1 MKKIFSFFLLLFL
14 AVNFF
19 SCESNDDEN
28 QNSGPNDET
37 FTQNFGSAVSR
48 DFIGQVV
55 DFNDDPIQGVTIK
68 IGTSTAQ
75 TDINGVFIINGADVY
90 ERFAF
95 IKATKSGY
103 IDGSRSMVPTTGS
116 NNVKIMLLANTPV
129 QTIQS
134 GSVSE
139 VALPSGTK
147 VVFDGAFEDA
157 NGNDYSGSV
166 QVALFHLLPSDVNFD
181 KLMPGMLYA
190 QTDTNA
196 QVGLETFGMINVELR
211 GSGGQKLN
219 LKEGHTAE
227 IVVQI
232 DDSQLATA
240 PNTIPLWHFD
250 EEKGYWKEDGVAT
263 KVGNKYVGEVS
274 HFSWW
279 NCDAPFPLVTLT
291 VTIVDANGN
300 GISNVGV
307 GLIANGN
314 AWPVIG
320 YTNNDGQVSGLVP
333 SNQTLVLNVYPDYYS
348 CNSSNVIYSS
358 SIGPFTANTTLPN
371 IVINNSPTTMSS
383 TVVGSLV
390 KCDNTN
396 VTNGYVIL
404 NRAGGY
410 SVSPVTNGAFSFNEI
425 YCPSNTQF
433 TLKGFDL
440 ENLQKTDSIAYNFT
454 APITN
459 IGNLQAC
466 TAVDEFISY
475 QIDGGTPVFLVE
487 NVTGGSNSQ
496 GGLPSG
502 GLNLYGFSGNNQG
515 MSIWGNTNVPG
526 IYTTAQF
533 SIEGSGVGYIYSGTT
548 NTIQF
553 NLNQVGVIGQY
564 IDMTFSGTY
573 LDPETGATRTLTGV
587 AHVIRDN

>member
-1 MKKIFSFFLLLFL
+1 MKKIHSLLCLLFL
-14 AVNFF
+14 AVAFS
-19 SCESNDDEN
+19 SCESNDDSN
-28 QNSGPNDET
+28 NSGPNDDA
-37 FTQNFGSAVSR
+37 FAQNFGNTVNR
-48 DFIGQVV
+48 DFIGQIV
-55 DFNDDPIQGVTIK
+55 DIDNNPLQGVTIK
-68 IGTSTAQ
+68 IGSSTVQ
-75 TDINGVFIINGADVY
+75 TDVNGVFIINGAEVHD
-90 ERFAF
+90 RFAY
-95 IKATKSGY
+95 ITAKKPGY
-103 IDGSRSMVPTTGS
+103 VDGSRSMVPTTGK
-116 NNVKIMLLANTPV
+116 NNVKIMLISNTPL

-134 GSVSE
+134 GVSSE

-166 QVALFHLLPSDVNFD
+166 QVAMFHLLPSDENIS

-190 QTDTNA
+190 QTETNDQA
-196 QVGLETFGMINVELR
+196 ILETFGMLNVELR
-211 GSGGQKLN
+211 GSSGQKLN
-219 LKEGHTAE
+219 IKEGHTAE
-227 IVVQI
+227 ITLQI
-232 DDSQLATA
+232 DNSQMSSA
-240 PNTIPLWHFD
+240 PSSIPLWHFD

-300 GISNVGV
+300 GISNVVV

-314 AWPVIG
+314 TWPAMGI
-320 YTNNDGQVSGLVP
+320 TNNDGLVSGLIP
-333 SNQTLVLNVYPDYYS
+333 ANQTLVLNVYADYYT
-348 CNSSNVIYSS
+348 CTTTNIVYTAP
-358 SIGPFTANTTLPN
+358 IGPFATNTTLPN
-371 IVINNSPTTMSS
+371 IVINNSPTTLSS
-383 TVVGSLV
+383 NVVGNLV
-390 KCDNTN
+390 KCNNSN

-433 TLKGFDL
+433 TLKGFDM
-440 ENLQKTDSIAYNFT
+440 ENLQQTDLITYNFT

-466 TAVDEFISY
+466 TAVNEFISY
-475 QIDGGTPVFLVE
+475 QVDNEPTVFLIENVNGGTNMGGPTGPMGLVV
-487 NVTGGSNSQ
+487 NGYNNNQQ
-496 GGLPSG
+496 GGL
-502 GLNLYGFSGNNQG
+502 Y
-515 MSIWGNTNVPG
+515 IWGTPIIPG
-526 IYTTAQF
+526 VYTTAEF
-533 SIEGSGVGYIYSGTT
+533 SIEGSVGYIASTTT

-553 NLNQVGVIGQY
+553 NLNQVGAVGEY

-573 LDPETGATRTLTGV
+573 LDVETGTTRTLTGV

>member
-75 TDINGVFIINGADVY
+75 TDINGVFIINGAGVY

-147 VVFDGAFEDA
+147 VVFDGAFEDS

-211 GSGGQKLN
+211 GSGGLKLN

-307 GLIANGN
+307 GLITNGN

-371 IVINNSPTTMSS
+371 IVINNSPTTISS

-533 SIEGSGVGYIYSGTT
+533 SIEGSGVGYIYSGTI